1 MCVFKHKHKCVLA
14 YEWVHMCWC
23 VCLGWRGSKAD
34 YECVCLGGGGR
45 RGWVQKWLLGMQVR
59 HAHPS
64 LSFLSFSP
72 HLSELSLRMSVS
84 GFQRKW
90 LRNIAGSN
98 HWVTVHRGPVCVRW
112 DGFYVAKKCPL
123 VGALNYLQSDSAV
136 RLCHSNLRWINHVSG
151 RLHGSVWMVR
161 HYQLSAVTCEKWYQH
176 LFTSCQVI
184 IMTPPHGRAS
194 KLKTWS

>member
-1 MCVFKHKHKCVLA
+1 MCFSVRVSAHVLVCVFGLERKQGGL
-14 YEWVHMCWC
+14 WVC
-23 VCLGWRGSKAD
+23 VC
-34 YECVCLGGGGR
+34 VGG

-72 HLSELSLRMSVS
+72 HLSELSLRMSAS
-84 GFQRKW
+84 GLQLKW

-123 VGALNYLQSDSAV
+123 VGALNYLRSDSAV
-136 RLCHSNLRWINHVSG
+136 RLCHSNLRWINHVCG
-151 RLHGSVWMVR
+151 RLHGSLWMVR
-161 HYQLSAVTCEKWYQH
+161 HYQLFAVTCEKWYQH
-176 LFTSCQVI
+176 LFTSCLLA
-184 IMTPPHGRAS
+184 GGC
-194 KLKTWS
+194 